1 MADALILRAEPRD
14 VHGKKVRRLR
24 REGLVPGV
32 VYGPVVEGTV
42 SVSVNRRDFERFF
55 MQNGH
60 STVFT
65 LEWDGGSQ
73 PVLIREVQV
82 DPVQRNPLHIDFFAP
97 NMRVVLR
104 QSVQLVLHN
113 VGDHSGVLQSILNE
127 VEVEALPADLPH
139 QIDVDAS
146 SLTSVGDSI
155 YVRDLPALAN
165 IRIVTGEDELIAS
178 LVAEAVEAA
187 EEAEEGEAAEGEEST
202 DATSAEGDSGA
213 ASEE

>member
-1 MADALILRAEPRD
+1 M
-14 VHGKKVRRLR
+14 
-24 REGLVPGV
+24 
-32 VYGPVVEGTV
+32 
-42 SVSVNRRDFERFF
+42 
-55 MQNGH
+55 
-60 STVFT
+60 
-65 LEWDGGSQ
+65 
-73 PVLIREVQV
+73 
-82 DPVQRNPLHIDFFAP
+82 
-97 NMRVVLR
+97 
-104 QSVQLVLHN
+104 LHN